1 MNSKVILEPEQE
13 FGALVEHSLDLQFFA
28 SAEDE
33 GRTEDPTDKRRDEA
47 RQEGQIPRTEELSG
61 ALVMGAGFLI
71 IWIFG
76 SYMLWETLHFAE
88 EMMSMEQFSDI
99 NQGNITDIFRTIM
112 WTVIRIVAPV
122 TSAAFFAGLAGHVS
136 QVGFLFTAE
145 PLKLDLSN
153 LKFSGSQILEK
164 LTLSKE
170 IAWDLMM
177 SVVKL
182 VAVGIVAL
190 EVIYSEFHGIILLV
204 DVELFEGILF
214 VLELAFEII
223 YKTII
228 ILLILSPIDWAFQKY
243 QHEENLKMTPQQ
255 KDDERKQQEGDP
267 EVKKKQKEK
276 MRENAQRR
284 IEEEVPEADVV
295 ITNPTHY
302 AVALVYDEHAMEAP
316 KVVAKGKDLLAQRI
330 KQLAREHG
338 VPVYEIPLLARTLYQ
353 LDIDQVIPSALYDAV
368 ATVLA
373 WVETNRDNVS
383 RQERANLEQKVKGL
397 EIA

>member
-1 MNSKVILEPEQE
+1 
-13 FGALVEHSLDLQFFA
+13 
-28 SAEDE
+28 
-33 GRTEDPTDKRRDEA
+33 
-47 RQEGQIPRTEELSG
+47 
-61 ALVMGAGFLI
+61 MGAGFLMV
-71 IWIFG
+71 WLFG
-76 SYMLWETLHFAE
+76 TYMLWETLHFAE
-88 EMMSMEQFSDI
+88 EMIGMEKFSDI
-99 NQGNITDIFRTIM
+99 NPGNITDIFRTIM

-122 TSAAFFAGLAGHVS
+122 TSAAFFAGLVGHLS

-153 LKFSGSQILEK
+153 LKFSGSQMLEK

-182 VAVGIVAL
+182 LAVGVVAV

-204 DVELFEGILF
+204 DVELFDGILF
-214 VLELAFEII
+214 VLSLAFEII

-243 QHEENLKMTPQQ
+243 QHEEDLKMTPQQ

-267 EVKKKQKEK
+267 EVKKKQKQK

-302 AVALVYDEHAMEAP
+302 AVALVYDENSLEAP
-316 KVVAKGKDLLAQRI
+316 QIVAKGTDLLAQRI
-330 KQLAREHG
+330 KQLARENG

-353 LDIDQVIPSALYDAV
+353 LDIDQLIPPALYDAV

-383 RQERANLEQKVKGL
+383 KQERANLEQKVKGL